1 MADIRIGQG
10 MDVHAFG
17 EGDHLLLGGVR
28 VPHTQG
34 LVAHSDGD
42 VLLHALMDAMLGA
55 LALGDIGH
63 RFPDTDARW
72 QNADSGK
79 LLAEV
84 YRDVKAAGFELANAD
99 ITVVCQQ
106 PKIAPHVAAIRQ
118 RIAALL
124 ATSSSDISVK
134 ATTSEQLGFI
144 GRGEGVAVS
153 AVVLLQR
160 YV

>member
-10 MDVHAFG
+10 IDVHAFG
-17 EGDHLLLGGVR
+17 EGNSVLLGGVR
-28 VPHTQG
+28 VPHSQG

-63 RFPDTDARW
+63 RFPDTDAKW

-79 LLAEV
+79 LLGEV
-84 YRDVKAAGFELANAD
+84 YRDVRAAGFELANAD
-99 ITVVCQQ
+99 MTIICQQ
-106 PKIAPHVAAIRQ
+106 PKIAPHVPAIRQ
-118 RIAALL
+118 RIASLL
-124 ATSSSDISVK
+124 ATTVNAISVK
-134 ATTSEQLGFI
+134 ATTSEQLGFT

-153 AVVLLQR
+153 AIVLLQR